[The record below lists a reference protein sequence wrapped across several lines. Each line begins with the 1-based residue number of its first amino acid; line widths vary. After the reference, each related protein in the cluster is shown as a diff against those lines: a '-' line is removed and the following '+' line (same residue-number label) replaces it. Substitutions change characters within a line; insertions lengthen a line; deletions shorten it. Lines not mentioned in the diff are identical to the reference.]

1 MRPVLQVHSPVSRGA
16 FAVAVLVSLAVLYAP
31 AEDVPFA
38 PAGVDKLVHAAL
50 FVALAL
56 TGRWAGTARTVLAVT
71 LVCYAAAS
79 EVVQGLIGRD
89 AAVGDWLADV
99 VGLLLGLFAWQ
110 LIARRGVR

>member
-1 MRPVLQVHSPVSRGA
+1 M
-16 FAVAVLVSLAVLYAP
+16 
-31 AEDVPFA
+31 
-38 PAGVDKLVHAAL
+38 
-50 FVALAL
+50 
-56 TGRWAGTARTVLAVT
+56 ARTVLAVT